1 MVRVKVA
8 NMHCGGCAKG
18 VRAALSR
25 MAPGV
30 AADIRE
36 TGFQFRADGPVPS
49 FYWIDQGF
57 GYALAGPVPRD
68 TLMKLAEAVYCQ
80 L

>member
-1 MVRVKVA
+1 M
-8 NMHCGGCAKG
+8 G
-18 VRAALSR
+18 
-25 MAPGV
+25 
-30 AADIRE
+30 E
-36 TGFQFRADGPVPS
+36 TGFQFAADAAVPS

-68 TLMKLAEAVYCQ
+68 VLMKLAEAVYRQ

>member
-1 MVRVKVA
+1 MPKI
-8 NMHCGGCAKG
+8 NE
-18 VRAALSR
+18 
-25 MAPGV
+25 
-30 AADIRE
+30 IRSFE

-57 GYALAGPVPRD
+57 GYALAGPVPQEA
-68 TLMKLAEAVYCQ
+68 LMKLAQAVYRQ

>member
-1 MVRVKVA
+1 MNDGVHRRPNSCVA
-8 NMHCGGCAKG
+8 PL
-18 VRAALSR
+18 RAGAEDQSPVGSDAR
-25 MAPGV
+25 ETSFRF
-30 AADIRE
+30 AAD
-36 TGFQFRADGPVPS
+36 APVPS

-68 TLMKLAEAVYCQ
+68 VLMKLAEAVYRQ